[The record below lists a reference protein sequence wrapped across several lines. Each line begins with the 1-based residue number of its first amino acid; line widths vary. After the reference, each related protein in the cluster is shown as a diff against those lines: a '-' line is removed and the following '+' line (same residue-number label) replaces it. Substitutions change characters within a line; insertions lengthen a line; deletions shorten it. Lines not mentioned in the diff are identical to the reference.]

1 MAEYSTRGI
10 EVDPS
15 RTDSMMIEEE
25 KDLGTERM
33 ILNMGPQHPAT
44 HGTLRIV
51 LELDGERVV
60 DATPHIGYLHTGFEK
75 LGEHMTYNQFITLTD
90 RMNYVSALS
99 NNVGFALAVEQ
110 LLGVE
115 VPKRSQY
122 IRVILAELSRIADHM
137 VWLGTHAMDIGAFT
151 VFLYAFEQREKI
163 YNIFESVTG
172 ARLTT
177 SYTRIGGV
185 ARDVPEGF
193 EAQVSEFVRAFRPA
207 LEEMESLLTGNR
219 IWMDRTK
226 GIGVLSGEDAV
237 SYGWTG
243 PCLRASGVEWD
254 VRKVEPYS
262 SYDDFEFDVPVG
274 DNGDVYDRYLVR
286 LEELRQSVR
295 IIEQAI
301 GRFPGGDVN
310 VDDAK
315 VILAGKEKVYG
326 TIEGLIHH
334 FKLIMSGHGISVPKG
349 EIYSSTEAPNGE
361 LGFFI
366 VSDGG
371 DTPYR
376 VRVRPPSL
384 VNYQAF
390 PDLVRG
396 LLVSDV
402 IAVLGSLNI
411 IAGELDR

>member
-1 MAEYSTRGI
+1 M
-10 EVDPS
+10 DPS
-15 RTDSMMIEEE
+15 GTDRMMIEEE
-25 KDLGTERM
+25 KELGTERM

-60 DATPHIGYLHTGFEK
+60 GATPHIGYLHTGFEK

-90 RMNYVSALS
+90 RMNYVSALA
-99 NNVGFALAVEQ
+99 NNIGFALAVEQ
-110 LLGVE
+110 MLGVE

-122 IRVILAELSRIADHM
+122 IRVVLAELSRIADHM

-163 YNIFESVTG
+163 YNIIESVTG

-185 ARDVPEGF
+185 ARDVPGGF
-193 EAQVSEFVRAFRPA
+193 RAQVTEFVTAFRPA

-226 GIGVLSGEDAV
+226 GIGVLSAEDAV

-254 VRKVEPYS
+254 IRKVEPYS

-286 LEELRQSVR
+286 LEELRQSAR

-301 GRFPGGDVN
+301 GRFPDGPVN

-315 VILAGKEKVYG
+315 VILAEKDKVYG

-334 FKLIMSGHGISVPKG
+334 FKLIMYGHGISIPKG